1 MFSRLWSLL
10 CLSSSVILEQNFQC
24 DQIEISL
31 MEYMTMTSNSCVEY
45 KTDKI
50 ITGTTDTK
58 MISVISMGPNRV
70 LCNKMFDRF
79 FNVDSLGL
87 FATSVVEIETK
98 FLQG

>member
-1 MFSRLWSLL
+1 
-10 CLSSSVILEQNFQC
+10 
-24 DQIEISL
+24 
-31 MEYMTMTSNSCVEY
+31 
-45 KTDKI
+45 
-50 ITGTTDTK
+50 